1 LLLGSWVLGVL
12 KVMLP
17 SGASRVSE
25 ASLNGWVLG
34 FAVAA
39 GLVTSLLSGLVPAFH
54 AARQDVRE
62 ALAQAS
68 RSAGSSRAN
77 RWRAALIAGE
87 FALTSVLLVGASL
100 MLRTLDNLHRVDL
113 GFTTEHLVT
122 FNWVVKGGGY
132 DSGATRN
139 RLFDR
144 AIEHLA
150 AVPGVTRVGLAD
162 TLPLEG
168 DGSDT
173 VYCVKGSPSPKE
185 GEEPSTGYNSISG
198 EYFATLGM
206 KLLAGRTFDVRDSA
220 RAPAVVIVD
229 TMFVERE
236 FHGQNPLGQRFFTGN
251 RPPQNES
258 AWFEIVGVVS
268 HINRLGPGQSSRP
281 QVYFTT
287 AQWTPNSVNF
297 VVRTDRDP
305 VTITPSLRA
314 AMREVAGDLPILSV
328 RTMDQLLA
336 SGISAQRFIGTLLG
350 AFAALALLLAGVG
363 LFGGLSYNVGQR
375 THEIGVRA
383 ALGATPG
390 SILGLVLR
398 SGLKLAGVGLALG
411 LLAALGLTRFLQ
423 SVLYEVSP
431 FDPVSFAAVSL
442 VLAGIGAFACWLPA
456 RRATKVDPI
465 IALRAE

>member
-1 LLLGSWVLGVL
+1 
-12 KVMLP
+12 
-17 SGASRVSE
+17 
-25 ASLNGWVLG
+25 
-34 FAVAA
+34 
-39 GLVTSLLSGLVPAFH
+39 
-54 AARQDVRE
+54 
-62 ALAQAS
+62 
-68 RSAGSSRAN
+68 
-77 RWRAALIAGE
+77 
-87 FALTSVLLVGASL
+87 
-100 MLRTLDNLHRVDL
+100 
-113 GFTTEHLVT
+113 
-122 FNWVVKGGGY
+122 
-132 DSGATRN
+132 
-139 RLFDR
+139 
-144 AIEHLA
+144 
-150 AVPGVTRVGLAD
+150 
-162 TLPLEG
+162 
-168 DGSDT
+168 
-173 VYCVKGSPSPKE
+173 
-185 GEEPSTGYNSISG
+185 
-198 EYFATLGM
+198 M

-336 SGISAQRFIGTLLG
+336 SGISTQRFIGTLLG